1 MGKAAAPR
9 RLDDNEAMAYAKA
22 IRTSPRKLNLVAQ
35 MIRGKD
41 AAAALTDLAFSRRRI
56 AVDVRKVL
64 QAAIANAENNHQ
76 LDVDRLVITEAT
88 VGRAFVMK
96 RFRPRARGRVGRIKK
111 PFSNLTVIVR
121 ERDEEED

>member
-41 AAAALTDLAFSRRRI
+41 AATALTDLAFSRRRI

-64 QAAIANAENNHQ
+64 QAAIANAENNHE
-76 LDVDRLVITEAT
+76 LDVDRLIVAEAN
-88 VGRAFVMK
+88 VGKGLVMK
-96 RFRPRARGRVGRIKK
+96 RWRPRARGRTGRIMK
-111 PFSNLTVIVR
+111 PFSHLTIVVR
-121 ERDEEED
+121 ERAETI

>member
-1 MGKAAAPR
+1 MGKAATPR
-9 RLDDNEAMAYAKA
+9 RLGDNEAMAYAKA

-41 AAAALTDLAFSRRRI
+41 AATALTDLAFSRRRI

-96 RFRPRARGRVGRIKK
+96 RFRPRARGRVGKIQK